1 MRTNPQPAAAPVSHH
16 YPDRLSRE
24 SWVCSPRNGFRR
36 HAWKCHLGVFPKR
49 FVLTAAGREEATRL
63 ELALRCSRSPG
74 KEARGAGE
82 RGGPWDKWA
91 AASSRSG
98 PDTGLQKLWTFTL
111 LSRGSPSLGGGSQV
125 GYTALRGKER
135 RQVPSHLK
143 GAQGSA
149 HHHWVSPWALTCHR
163 LALLPASLTPTRGPP
178 IGRSFPGRRSG
189 AKRHQPRRGAREDEP
204 GLPQPKGS
212 ATPTHSP
219 SSSSGTPG
227 RIWSGTWSSGWRST

>member
-1 MRTNPQPAAAPVSHH
+1 MRSDAPDPPGKRPVVQESAEDPGTNGRRPAAAQ
-16 YPDRLSRE
+16 
-24 SWVCSPRNGFRR
+24 G
-36 HAWKCHLGVFPKR
+36 
-49 FVLTAAGREEATRL
+49 LTPA
-63 ELALRCSRSPG
+63 SRSF
-74 KEARGAGE
+74 
-82 RGGPWDKWA
+82 GP
-91 AASSRSG
+91 
-98 PDTGLQKLWTFTL
+98 
-111 LSRGSPSLGGGSQV
+111 SPSCREGAPAWGGVGSQV